1 MSVQGGGYY
10 QAVKDN
16 LNNKLYGGSRS
27 DFSNAGRASVGAR
40 IQYQNQV
47 NTMNNISKIQ
57 NAAQMYGLNLDANS
71 IFNMADLNGNGT
83 ITEKET
89 TSFMSKLPQLA
100 SMSGA
105 AGGAAAGGASGGDSG
120 GGLLGKVGDLL
131 GGSAGSII
139 GGLLGGSG
147 GEDGGGGVLGKIGG
161 LFGGGDAA
169 GGAAGGADAG
179 GDGGSFLDKAGDFLG
194 GLFG

>member
-71 IFNMADLNGNGT
+71 IFNMVDLNGNGT

-105 AGGAAAGGASGGDSG
+105 AGSAAAGGASGGDSG

-131 GGSAGSII
+131 GGSAGSI
-139 GGLLGGSG
+139 
-147 GEDGGGGVLGKIGG
+147 IGG